1 MLHVGLAPAREEARG
16 LASLNRNGHNLKRLR
31 AEFLLRIAA
40 NDNNG
45 RQAAYLQFPCG
56 IFRFS
61 VYRLRS
67 HKSARKHLTQSTGI

>member
-1 MLHVGLAPAREEARG
+1 MIARPALVSVGIFLLWLRG
-16 LASLNRNGHNLKRLR
+16 LR
-31 AEFLLRIAA
+31 ADFLLRIAA

-45 RQAAYLQFPCG
+45 RQAAYLQVPL
-56 IFRFS
+56 RYLDYS